1 MRTATNTR
9 GFRLRSGVLID
20 LRRLL
25 LCFRQIAV
33 TSGHF
38 TLGISHMS
46 GRINFA
52 RLLFGGFLI
61 GGLVL
66 SVAPLRAGPD
76 DDADIA
82 KSLADMLRAA
92 RQVISNNQALINDPN
107 LGDKGLSGQV
117 VLQQAVEIYKKAT
130 GTDPANIDTAS
141 RLGRLMHAQM
151 DAIVEA
157 TDANQATIN
166 AKGVGFKAFIPAVFG
181 RLVNESFENHAKNE
195 AQVKVTAP
203 EQLVRNR
210 KSRPDQW
217 ESDVI
222 RSKLLQPDWPRG
234 QVYAAEVD
242 TKGRSAYRM
251 MMPEYY
257 ANSCLSCHGSPK
269 GQTDITGYPKEGGKE
284 GDLGAVISV
293 TLFK

>member
-1 MRTATNTR
+1 MSTRTKKTAGSFN
-9 GFRLRSGVLID
+9 G
-20 LRRLL
+20 LL
-25 LCFRQIAV
+25 SITLFIAA
-33 TSGHF
+33 F
-38 TLGISHMS
+38 
-46 GRINFA
+46 
-52 RLLFGGFLI
+52 FLST
-61 GGLVL
+61 V
-66 SVAPLRAGPD
+66 PLRAGSD
-76 DDADIA
+76 DDAEIA

-92 RQVISNNQALINDPN
+92 RQVISNNQPRINDPN
-107 LGDKGLSGQV
+107 LGDKGLSGPV

-130 GTDPANIDTAS
+130 GRDPASIDQGS
-141 RLGRLMHAQM
+141 RLGRLMRAQM

-181 RLVNESFENHAKNE
+181 RLVNEAFESRAKNE
-195 AQVKVTAP
+195 AQIKVTAP

-210 KSRPDQW
+210 KSRPDEW

-222 RSKLLQPDWPRG
+222 RSKLLQADWPRG
-234 QVYAAEVD
+234 QAYAADTE

-257 ANSCLSCHGSPK
+257 ATSCLSCHGSPK

-284 GDLGAVISV
+284 GDLGAIVSV

>member
-1 MRTATNTR
+1 M
-9 GFRLRSGVLID
+9 S
-20 LRRLL
+20 RRKNLS
-25 LCFRQIAV
+25 Q
-33 TSGHF
+33 
-38 TLGISHMS
+38 
-46 GRINFA
+46 
-52 RLLFGGFLI
+52 LLFSGLLI
-61 GGLVL
+61 CGLNL
-66 SVAPLRAGPD
+66 SVTPLRAAPD
-76 DDADIA
+76 DDAAIA
-82 KSLADMLRAA
+82 TSLADMLRAG
-92 RQVISNNQALINDPN
+92 RQVISNNQSLINDPN
-107 LGDKGLSGQV
+107 IGDKGLSGQV
-117 VLQQAVEIYKKAT
+117 VLQQAIEIYKKAT
-130 GTDPANIDTAS
+130 GIDPSSIDPAS

-166 AKGVGFKAFIPAVFG
+166 AKGVGFKAFIPAVFA
-181 RLVNESFENHAKNE
+181 RLVNESFESHARNE

-210 KSRPDQW
+210 KARPDPW

-222 RSKLLQPDWPRG
+222 RNKLLQADWPRG
-234 QVYAAEVD
+234 QAFTAEVD
-242 TKGRSAYRM
+242 TRGRSAYRM